1 MTDDELQ
8 NKADEI
14 HALFHNMPNGE
25 DRDIHYRRWLSL
37 YREQSKRIFW
47 SYTNVVWDIYY
58 YNVNGDTKRIIFY

>member
-37 YREQSKRIFW
+37 YREQSKRIFL
-47 SYTNVVWDIYY
+47 SYTNVV
-58 YNVNGDTKRIIFY
+58 